1 MTTSQGRR
9 KKGEDID
16 MLVSN
21 LINSIQEY
29 NHLVDELMLII
40 KGFDNAL
47 KTVQTKIKNILE
59 SKKTLMENMNALF
72 SIDETPSK

>member
-47 KTVQTKIKNILE
+47 KTVQTKIKSILE

-72 SIDETPSK
+72 SID